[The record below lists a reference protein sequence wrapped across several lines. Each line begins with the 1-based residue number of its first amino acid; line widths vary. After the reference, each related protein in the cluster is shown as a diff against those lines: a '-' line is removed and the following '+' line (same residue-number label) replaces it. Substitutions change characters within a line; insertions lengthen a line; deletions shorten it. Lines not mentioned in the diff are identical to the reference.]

1 MPHLKNPPSLSEIR
15 LLLDAI
21 RQLVRALR
29 LSDREISQRLGISA
43 AQLFV
48 MHQLKSSEPMS
59 LGELAAAT
67 FTDQSSVSTVVSRL
81 VEQELVSRDR
91 ASDDARR
98 LELRLTRS
106 GKALLKRAPATVQE
120 RLIAA
125 IERLPAKRRK
135 DLTSSLRAIVEET
148 GLSGSAPMF
157 FEETPRPA
165 RSRAKR

>member
-1 MPHLKNPPSLSEIR
+1 
-15 LLLDAI
+15 
-21 RQLVRALR
+21 
-29 LSDREISQRLGISA
+29 
-43 AQLFV
+43 
-48 MHQLKSSEPMS
+48 MS